1 MNYLYFYENKGEFKS
16 RYLHYVV
23 ILNLRANEKYIEKKE
38 IKMVFFLVY
47 AFLIGMFP
55 PYCDS

>member
-23 ILNLRANEKYIEKKE
+23 ILNLRANEKYIKK
-38 IKMVFFLVY
+38 KGKKKWSFSLCMHF
-47 AFLIGMFP
+47 
-55 PYCDS
+55 